1 MEQKIKLDYTL
12 TSPQERLELVNQIVE
27 DTPRE
32 QLTEKYLETLSDYLV
47 YAIDKNEKKDKHII
61 TTPNRAITI
70 NKREKSLDGMVT
82 RFENSTAG
90 SSSEASFEDNI
101 FNLAINDKNV
111 LLTPKIGITEDDL
124 KEVPGLVEL
133 RAEIARLEELLPK
146 VSGKQKFSIKQNI
159 IDLRKDQ
166 YVLKMSYKQPIYC
179 TNFTKSVKS
188 LSIYEKVKIE
198 NDDVVVEDANISLFI
213 PQHISFLLCNYSK
226 LKQESHSQFE
236 SDIYYLILS
245 LEDLAERALKNY
257 PMYKD
262 IMIYKIDGD
271 QNLDIQRKIE
281 LKHDHKYSV
290 EYISSIWRKKIPSL
304 IADQAKRDYV
314 VWYYTEKEKGR
325 WKRCSRCG
333 EIKLIHPYFFSKNK
347 SSKDGFYSICKS
359 CRNKKG

>member
-12 TSPQERLELVNQIVE
+12 QTPEERLVIVNEIVE
-27 DTPRE
+27 TTPRE
-32 QLTEKYLETLSDYLV
+32 QLTDKYLETLADYLV
-47 YAIDKNEKKDKHII
+47 YAIDKKERKERNII
-61 TTPNRAITI
+61 TPNRMVTL
-70 NKREKSLDGMVT
+70 NKREISLDGMVN

-124 KEVPGLVEL
+124 KQVPGLVEL

-146 VSGKQKFSIKQNI
+146 ATGKRKFSIKQNI

-179 TNFTKSVKS
+179 TNFTKSVRN
-188 LSIYEKVKIE
+188 LSVYEEVTIKDGE
-198 NDDVVVEDANISLFI
+198 VVVEDANISLFI

-226 LKQESHSQFE
+226 LKQEAHSCFE
-236 SDIYYLILS
+236 SDIYYLMLS
-245 LEDLAERALKNY
+245 LEDLAERALEKH

-290 EYISSIWRKKIPSL
+290 EYISSIWRKKIPNL
-304 IADQAKRDYV
+304 IAEQAKKDYI

-325 WKRCSRCG
+325 WKRCNRCG

-347 SSKDGFYSICKS
+347 SSKDGYYSICKT